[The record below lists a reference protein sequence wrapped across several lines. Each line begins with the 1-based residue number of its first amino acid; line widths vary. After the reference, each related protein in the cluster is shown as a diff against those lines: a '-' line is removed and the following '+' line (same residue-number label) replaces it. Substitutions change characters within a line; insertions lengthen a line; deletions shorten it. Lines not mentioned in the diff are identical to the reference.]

1 MQNLLPHF
9 HTIPSSSHIEVAL
22 IKIYFDA
29 ENRFRNKDALCSNR
43 IT

>member
-1 MQNLLPHF
+1 MRK
-9 HTIPSSSHIEVAL
+9 SRIEVAL

-29 ENRFRNKDALCSNR
+29 ANRFRNKDALCSNR